1 MKRYLFAM
9 LAMALSL
16 ALGVGTASAQE
27 EGFPFPPEAPAAD
40 PAPVNPTQLSLES
53 GKVMVVVGSPRH
65 FGYRIGE
72 VIPLTIVISADENV
86 HINIDGITRGVLAA
100 EGSDFELAG
109 KPTMVKEKRGNR
121 TVYRI
126 QLQLRS
132 WATTNKPTLVFETE
146 FLYATSLLPDGKNP
160 HWKSATTPA
169 FVVNTSVTAPE
180 TAKELLEGDMD
191 SKTSVTPV
199 LAFPARVAGIALI
212 SLLPALLLYRLWRR
226 VRPERYRSREEL
238 TWVSLDRIFEDSA
251 RAGTLTGD
259 HLKQLSEVLR
269 DYLRIPTVPL
279 DDVAIPLEDFFA
291 LHENKLAMLSISI
304 SALTKLNSAIYSK
317 VELTNDQ
324 KAELVDEIRQIVPR
338 D

>member
-1 MKRYLFAM
+1 MKRYLFAITM
-9 LAMALSL
+9 AMSL
-16 ALGVGTASAQE
+16 ALGIGSASAQE

-40 PAPVNPTQLSLES
+40 PAPVNPTQMSLES

-72 VIPLTIVISADENV
+72 VIPLTIVISADQNV

-100 EGSDFELAG
+100 EGSDFELAA
-109 KPTMVKEKRGNR
+109 KPVMVKEQRGNR

-132 WATTNKPTLVFETE
+132 WATTNKPTLVFTGE

-160 HWKSATTPA
+160 HWKAATTPA

-191 SKTSVTPV
+191 GKTSQTPA
-199 LAFPARVAGIALI
+199 LAFPARITGIVLV
-212 SLLPALLLYRLWRR
+212 SLLPAFLLYRLWRR

-238 TWVSLDRIFEDSA
+238 TWVNLDRIFEASA
-251 RAGTLTGD
+251 KEGTLTGD

-269 DYLRIPTVPL
+269 DYLRIPSVPL
-279 DDVAIPLEDFFA
+279 EDVAIPLEDFFA
-291 LHENKLAMLSISI
+291 MHEDKLAMLSLAT
-304 SALTKLNSAIYSK
+304 SALTKLNTAVYSK
-317 VELTNDQ
+317 SELTAEE
-324 KAELVDEIRQIVPR
+324 KAELVTEIQQIVPR

>member
-1 MKRYLFAM
+1 MKRYLFAI
-9 LAMALSL
+9 AMAISL
-16 ALGVGTASAQE
+16 ALGVGSASAQE

-40 PAPVNPTQLSLES
+40 PAPVNPAQLSLES

-72 VIPLTIVISADENV
+72 VIPLTIVISADQNV
-86 HINIDGITRGVLAA
+86 QVNIDGITRGVIAA

-109 KPTMVKEKRGNR
+109 KPVMVKEQRGNR

-132 WATTNKPTLVFETE
+132 WATTNKPTLVFTAE

-160 HWKSATTPA
+160 HWKAATTPA

-191 SKTSVTPV
+191 GKTSRTPS
-199 LAFPARVAGIALI
+199 LAFPARIAGIILV

-238 TWVSLDRIFEDSA
+238 TWMSLDRIFEDSA
-251 RAGTLTGD
+251 RAGTLTGV
-259 HLKQLSEVLR
+259 HLSQLSEVLR
-269 DYLRIPTVPL
+269 DYLRIQSVPL
-279 DDVAIPLEDFFA
+279 EDVAIPLADFFSM
-291 LHENKLAMLSISI
+291 HEDKLAMLSLAT
-304 SALTKLNSAIYSK
+304 SALTKLNTAVYSK
-317 VELTNDQ
+317 IELTAEE
-324 KAELVDEIRQIVPR
+324 KAELVTEIQQIVPR